1 MPNIFQQNTNT
12 LMNLSNKVDQDRQNA
27 LTMRKSELDMSN
39 AERQTLMQ
47 NLYTVGRSAD
57 SVVDEESYQRWK
69 GFIGTTYGQAAADKI
84 PKSYDADGK
93 DYVDQKKAESN
104 ILYESLGKG
113 KPVEVPLYRMDGDK
127 RIETKA
133 IYGSPRFKDLM
144 SGKRGHKWEQGH
156 LVQSPSKQRTP
167 DEEVDVYTR
176 KLQAEKKIFG
186 NSGKRGSGSDFEKA
200 YQQWTEKNP
209 GGSRAQFRQGAWL
222 KQKEWSVQQ
231 VLMYDRYERR
241 HNKLQ
246 DTIEDLDMKLSQIDP
261 AGKSED
267 SFIQGMRKQLERKK
281 RDLELTQS
289 KMDGMLGT
297 EKAKAREYQTAE
309 EVRNDFI
316 NGDITEEE
324 AAKILR
330 STFKYK

>member
-1 MPNIFQQNTNT
+1 MPYYGSGIMQQNTNT
-12 LMNLSNKVDQDRQNA
+12 LRGLAQDKEQSEINTLNKKRLKQEVNIADRKEY
-27 LTMRKSELDMSN
+27 M
-39 AERQTLMQ
+39 ERAWIAGQTL
-47 NLYTVGRSAD
+47 N
-57 SVVDEESYQRWK
+57 SVVDEPSYQ
-69 GFIGTTYGQAAADKI
+69 QARKFALSLSGGDET
-84 PKSYDADGK
+84 KSDWPQNFEK
-93 DYVDQKKAESN
+93 DFVDRKKAEAN
-104 ILYESLGKG
+104 IMYEALGKG
-113 KPVEVPLYRMDGDK
+113 KPLEVPMSITKDGEERK
-127 RIETKA
+127 TRA
-133 IYGSPRFKDLM
+133 IFGSPQY
-144 SGKRGHKWEQGH
+144 KRMIEAGWKQGE
-156 LVQSPSKQRTP
+156 LVQPPSRGKTV
-167 DEEVDVYTR
+167 DEEL
-176 KLQAEKKIFG
+176 KLYEEKKKIDVRYPST
-186 NSGKRGSGSDFEKA
+186 SGDGSDFERS
-200 YQQWTEKNP
+200 YQQYLTRHP
-209 GGSRAQFRQGAWL
+209 GAARDEFRQNAWL

-261 AGKSED
+261 TGKSED

-297 EKAKAREYQTAE
+297 EKSKAREYQTAE